1 MSKRRKIIISS
12 EYEKLLEDFYNQ
24 LDDDTFLDNSF
35 EDEDNLPVVV
45 IAPELS
51 PDDDDDDDDDVI
63 DELELDDA
71 DKVVEE
77 PHIPS
82 FPWEQGFA
90 NLDEVTNY
98 KNFDPIPPQEHAT
111 FWYSNKNKLYVVE
124 WETTQEEN
132 VHQSGRLPAFHILS
146 KRV

>member
-12 EYEKLLEDFYNQ
+12 EHEKLLEDFYNQ

-51 PDDDDDDDDDVI
+51 PDDDDDDDDDDDVI

-77 PHIPS
+77 PHIPVFHGS
-82 FPWEQGFA
+82 KGLLILMRLQITKILTQFPLKNMQPFGI
-90 NLDEVTNY
+90 LIRTNCM
-98 KNFDPIPPQEHAT
+98 
-111 FWYSNKNKLYVVE
+111 
-124 WETTQEEN
+124 
-132 VHQSGRLPAFHILS
+132 
-146 KRV
+146 